1 MMHPIATLADG
12 TEMVYFDPTPDGRL
26 KICFDRP
33 DTGAGACHATVWV
46 PGYDWGDVFGFTEDD
61 IQRFR
66 LALLE
71 YAPRWIDKYGTDENQ
86 WSPEDMIDDWR
97 SRLSPDARKHLME
110 LLEDAED
117 WEAYEKA
124 MEEYRANPVTY
135 TMEEMK
141 TGLGLD
147 D

>member
-33 DTGAGACHATVWV
+33 DAGAGACHATVWV

-71 YAPRWIDKYGTDENQ
+71 YAPRWIDKHDTGENQ
-86 WSPEDMIDDWR
+86 WSPEDRIDDWR
-97 SRLSPDARKHLME
+97 ARLSPEDRRLMLERLDA
-110 LLEDAED
+110 AED
-117 WEAYEKA
+117 WEHYERTV
-124 MEEYRANPVTY
+124 EEYRTKSFVYP
-135 TMEEMK
+135 MEEMDR
-141 TGLGLD
+141 GSFD
-147 D
+147 I